1 MSTASLV
8 IALIAVCFSVGSAW
22 WLYGYRGKLVAT
34 NPPRFGFLNN
44 GTVLRLRVPLAI
56 RNTGGRTLVV
66 QDLRCW
72 FPNTDQVL
80 SIPWRHSVFSLHE
93 DTGRAPE
100 PPLPFAVRGHDAF
113 ASLIEFG
120 CPFPGVPMEYG
131 NHAVEVEVLAADRL
145 EWIKLVGINLLIDE
159 SRHSLT
165 NYEIYENLPIDL
177 RTAAR
182 ANSALL
188 KLIGVLR
195 SRRKES

>member
-1 MSTASLV
+1 
-8 IALIAVCFSVGSAW
+8 
-22 WLYGYRGKLVAT
+22 
-34 NPPRFGFLNN
+34 
-44 GTVLRLRVPLAI
+44 
-56 RNTGGRTLVV
+56 
-66 QDLRCW
+66 
-72 FPNTDQVL
+72 
-80 SIPWRHSVFSLHE
+80 
-93 DTGRAPE
+93 
-100 PPLPFAVRGHDAF
+100 
-113 ASLIEFG
+113 
-120 CPFPGVPMEYG
+120 MEYG